1 MKLSAAKLCI
11 DCEEI
16 HESEACPICTSSQY
30 VWLIAALGSL
40 LCPTEEQQADGG
52 SRYQVKIYPAP

>member
-1 MKLSAAKLCI
+1 MKLSTAKLCV

-16 HESEACPICTSSQY
+16 HESDACPVCTSSQF

-40 LCPTEEQQADGG
+40 LCPIKERKATNAP
-52 SRYQVKIYPAP
+52 RYEVKISPAP